1 MKKCDYVQ
9 FLDRLVT
16 PCILPLV
23 LVTADPASFPAL
35 MRLWHHASTASQSLL
50 DKIGRTG
57 FAVSSESST
66 PATKWPKYD
75 PSARQTIFSYCRS
88 WRRERRPTQ
97 HDYKHKCRLLAGSC
111 TLRFSKPTGNGN
123 FVPLPAAEMSWQGCT
138 LPFVLKV
145 IR

>member
-75 PSARQTIFSYCRS
+75 PSARQTISSYCRS
-88 WRRERRPTQ
+88 WRRERRTTRSMIISINVGCWR
-97 HDYKHKCRLLAGSC
+97 KR
-111 TLRFSKPTGNGN
+111 RFSKPTGNGN
-123 FVPLPAAEMSWQGCT
+123 FVPI
-138 LPFVLKV
+138 VLKNSPGQMQL
-145 IR
+145 

>member
-9 FLDRLVT
+9 FLDRLVK

-35 MRLWHHASTASQSLL
+35 MRLWHHASTESQSLL

-66 PATKWPKYD
+66 PATKWPKYE
-75 PSARQTIFSYCRS
+75 PSARQTISSYNRS
-88 WRRERRPTQ
+88 RRHERRTTQ
-97 HDYKHKCRLLAGSC
+97 HDYKHKYRLLAE
-111 TLRFSKPTGNGN
+111 TEVQQTHR
-123 FVPLPAAEMSWQGCT
+123 EWQLCPDCVEKLSGADA
-138 LPFVLKV
+138 V
-145 IR
+145 IILLLITPY